1 MNTQK
6 FFFAIFLIAQWF
18 VSAQEQV
25 IDTVY
30 VFDKHIS
37 EAKKTQQV
45 YQISSSDIEKNATN
59 LSETLRFQTPVYI
72 KENGRGAVSSP
83 SFRGTTA
90 QQTSFLWNGIPVN
103 SMFLGQGDINNL
115 SLLNYDNIEIKS
127 GGGSVMY
134 GSAAIGGTIH
144 LNNQMSFDK
153 GLQGKFFAEYGSFET
168 LNSSLKTSYSNEKF
182 AAVFSAGISQS
193 ENDYEVP
200 EKNYIN
206 RNGQYNNQTFNITSA
221 YRFNENNQIYW
232 HTQQFFGEQH
242 YPIFEIQQTKTKYLS
257 DSFRSLL
264 TWKNSGKN
272 HQNQLNAAFLKEA
285 FSYFPNIENPRESA
299 GNGKTYFF
307 KDDFEYSLPK
317 NFKMNFIAQMQQE
330 YGEGYQ
336 SGIQNPKRWAGSG
349 ATLLKYETKK
359 VYLEAGAK
367 KEFIEKIESPFLFSF
382 GGNYKFRSNFLVKF
396 KASKNFR
403 YPSFN
408 DLYWQ
413 PGGNLDLKPETSYQA
428 EITPEL
434 SHKNFK
440 IAVTPYYNK
449 VYDMIRWLPTSAGF
463 WAPVNTNEVQ
473 VYGLETV
480 LGFNKNLGKHKI
492 LGNFGYS
499 YTKSENAETGF
510 QLNYVPIHK
519 AFGMVQY
526 KIQPLEFFVQGMFN
540 GRTFTTTNESRS
552 DDLDPYFVLNAGIFS
567 TFFKNYTIGFKVNNV
582 TDTVYE
588 TMVYYPLPKRNYSVN
603 LSINF

>member
-1 MNTQK
+1 MVFK
-6 FFFAIFLIAQWF
+6 KYFFAVLLPFSLSIA
-18 VSAQEQV
+18 AQETA

-30 VFDKHIS
+30 IFDKHIS

-45 YQISSSDIEKNATN
+45 YQISNADIQKNATN
-59 LSETLRFQTPVYI
+59 LSEILRFQTPIFI

-103 SMFLGQGDINNL
+103 SIFLGQGDINNL
-115 SLLNYDNIEIKS
+115 SLLNYDNIEVKS

-144 LNNQMSFDK
+144 LNNQIKFNK
-153 GLQGKFFAEYGSFET
+153 GFKGNFFAEYGSFET
-168 LNSSLKTSYSNEKF
+168 LNSSFKTLFSNEKF
-182 AAVFSAGISQS
+182 AAVFSAGIAQS

-206 RNGQYNNQTFNITSA
+206 RSGQYNNKTFNLSSG

-232 HTQQFFGEQH
+232 HTQQLFGEQH
-242 YPIFEIQQTKTKYLS
+242 YPVFEVQQTKSKYLS

-264 TWKNSGKN
+264 TWKNAGKN
-272 HQNQLNAAFLKEA
+272 YQNQMNVAYLTEA
-285 FSYFPNIENPRESA
+285 FSYFPNINNPRES
-299 GNGKTYFF
+299 GGEGKSFLV
-307 KDDFEYSLPK
+307 KNDFEYGFQN
-317 NFKMNFIAQMQQE
+317 NFTLNFLAQALQE
-330 YGEGYQ
+330 KGSGFQ
-336 SGIQNPKRWAGSG
+336 SGIRDVKRWAGS
-349 ATLLKYETKK
+349 ATTLLKYETAKI
-359 VYLEAGAK
+359 YLEAGVK
-367 KEFIEKIESPFLFSF
+367 KEFVENIKAPFLFSF
-382 GGNYKFRSNFLVKF
+382 GGNYKWSTDFLVKF

-413 PGGNLDLKPETSYQA
+413 PGGNLELEPETSYQA
-428 EITPEL
+428 EITPEF
-434 SHKNFK
+434 SRKNFK
-440 IAVTPYYNK
+440 ISVTPYYNK
-449 VYDMIRWLPTSAGF
+449 IYDMIRWLPTSGGF
-463 WAPVNTNEVQ
+463 WAPVNTDEVQ

-480 LGFNKNLGKHKI
+480 LSFNKNFGKHKI
-492 LGNFGYS
+492 FGNIGYS

-510 QLNYVPIHK
+510 QLSYVPLHK
-519 AFGMVQY
+519 AFGVVQY

-540 GRTFTTTNESRS
+540 GRTFTTTNESSS
-552 DDLDPYFVLNAGIFS
+552 DDLDSYFVMNAGFSS

-588 TMVYYPLPKRNYSVN
+588 TMAYYPLPKRNYSMN